1 MDDPL
6 YNLPPIRTL
15 WQHIRQGIRRA
26 HDNRP
31 VSFYLLLS
39 IPVVL
44 LLGVQLANSHH
55 NPKKFFLFL
64 ALLFTFFI
72 VLLSR
77 ALLDFIEITRKHLA
91 EQKQLF
97 RSTLAEPEFLAT
109 LKKKPPELPQDNP

>member
-15 WQHIRQGIRRA
+15 WQHFRTGLKRA

-31 VSFYLLLS
+31 ASFYLLLS

-44 LLGVQLANSHH
+44 MLGVQLANSHH
-55 NPKKFFLFL
+55 NPKKLFLFL

-72 VLLSR
+72 VVLSR
-77 ALLDFIEITRKHLA
+77 ALVDFIEITRKHLA
-91 EQKQLF
+91 EQKQIF
-97 RSTLAEPEFLAT
+97 RSTLAEPQFLAT
-109 LKKKPPELPQDNP
+109 LKKTPPEQSQNNP